1 MRMRWAAN
9 PLTRGS
15 FHVYACS
22 LHRFYGR
29 ITPDILERHTALQN
43 RDMIPP
49 ASFDVKTS
57 LMTRII
63 GLVVSPQIVM
73 KLQFP
78 DGVPWL
84 YPRAQLP

>member
-1 MRMRWAAN
+1 MRVPSIDA
-9 PLTRGS
+9 
-15 FHVYACS
+15 
-22 LHRFYGR
+22 YGR
-29 ITPDILERHTALQN
+29 ITPEILERHTALQN

-73 KLQFP
+73 KLQPP
-78 DGVPWL
+78 DGVHDFIRRL
-84 YPRAQLP
+84 NCHNIS